1 MSFMGRVAVVTGA
14 ASGSGRAIA
23 RRLAADNT
31 ALIVC
36 DLAGTT
42 GADVVSEIEATGG
55 RAQFVECDVTSPGE
69 CARLGREVGELFET
83 VDILVNNAG
92 IGLFG
97 TVEEMEVDDWD
108 RVMAVN
114 VRGVFLVSKFI
125 LPLMRGREGASIV
138 NIGSGAGVVGT
149 PGSVAYC
156 ASKGAVIA
164 ATKGMALDLASAG
177 IRVNCVCPGVVDTP
191 FNERILATMDDPE
204 AVLAAQRAAHPLGRL
219 GTPDDVAGAVAFL
232 TSGDAAFVTGSVLM
246 VDGGLTAQ

>member
-1 MSFMGRVAVVTGA
+1 MGRVAVVTGA

-23 RRLAADNT
+23 QRLAADHAT
-31 ALIVC
+31 VIVC
-36 DLAGTT
+36 DLDGTA
-42 GADVVSEIEATGG
+42 GADVVSEIEASGG
-55 RAQFVECDVTSPGE
+55 QARFVECDVASPQE
-69 CARLGREVGELFET
+69 CAGLGREVREVFGA

-97 TVEEMEVDDWD
+97 TVEEMEVDAWD

-125 LPLMRGREGASIV
+125 LPLMRASEGGSIV

-191 FNERILATMDDPE
+191 FNERILAAMDDPE

-219 GTPDDVAGAVAFL
+219 ATPADVAGAVAYL
-232 TSGDAAFVTGSVLM
+232 ISGDAAFVTGSVLM